1 MFYQFD
7 DELTTIN
14 IDEINRHLVSAGYL
28 TGNSIDNS
36 LAHFGISKRLDYSQD
51 AGAIIEADEYYIEIA
66 LTQINNERLNIFVTK
81 STFIVVDVN
90 DGPSNSLELFMATL
104 KRYSPSKVSVA
115 RLCSAFID
123 SILSRDWKTL
133 EQIGVKITQLE
144 EIVLNDNTDNDF
156 SLELLK
162 IKKHLLQFLSFYNQ
176 LLSAEELLID
186 EADEIL
192 NDDLKCLDALHLR
205 TQRIKTD
212 INALQG
218 AVVHLQETYSAFL
231 DLKLNQTMK
240 GFTVITTIF
249 FPLTVIASWYGM
261 NFKFM
266 PEISWRWGYIFAIC
280 LSVFII
286 LLLLIIGKRKK
297 WL

>member
-1 MFYQFD
+1 
-7 DELTTIN
+7 
-14 IDEINRHLVSAGYL
+14 
-28 TGNSIDNS
+28 
-36 LAHFGISKRLDYSQD
+36 
-51 AGAIIEADEYYIEIA
+51 
-66 LTQINNERLNIFVTK
+66 
-81 STFIVVDVN
+81 
-90 DGPSNSLELFMATL
+90 MATL

-162 IKKHLLQFLSFYNQ
+162 IKKHLLQFLNFYNQ

-286 LLLLIIGKRKK
+286 LLLLIIGRRKK